1 LVRPSLYHFSEDL
14 AICRFVPQVAATS
27 PAKEPLVWAVDAV
40 HAHIYYSPRDC
51 PRVTFYRSDRASD
64 EDLQRFFAMPTAT
77 RVVAIESRWLDAMR
91 GTSLYRYEFPGD
103 GFALNDAGAGYW
115 VSRETVVPL
124 SVEPV
129 GDLLNALTDAGAEL
143 RIMPSLWPLYE
154 AVIAST
160 LDFSIIRWRNAS
172 SRLEEGGRTGGRES
186 SGVGP
191 HPNPLPE
198 GEGISGQPHADEE
211 VLREQS
217 LVSREQ
223 PSQHRSGY
231 VGQASQMEVGAQH
244 GFSGWSEGEF
254 DWPASRP

>member
-1 LVRPSLYHFSEDL
+1 VAEGEGLVRPSLYHFSEDPT
-14 AICRFVPQVAATS
+14 IGRFVPEIAPPSAVR
-27 PAKEPLVWAVDAV
+27 EPLVWAVDAE
-40 HAHIYYSPRDC
+40 HAHIYYFPRDC
-51 PRVTFYRSDRASD
+51 PRVTFYRSQRASD
-64 EDLQRFFAMPTAT
+64 EDLQRFFSMTTAT

-103 GFALNDAGAGYW
+103 SFELIDTGAGYW

-124 SVEPV
+124 SLEPV
-129 GDLLNALTDAGAEL
+129 GDLMAALASAGAEL

-172 SRLEEGGRTGGRES
+172 PRLEESGRSGGRES

-198 GEGISGQPHADEE
+198 GEGRPRAEGEGIRGQP
-211 VLREQS
+211 LREGDGG
-217 LVSREQ
+217 RRA
-223 PSQHRSGY
+223 RSSAVQGMA
-231 VGQASQMEVGAQH
+231 GEV
-244 GFSGWSEGEF
+244 
-254 DWPASRP
+254 